1 MPYFNELLTYD
12 EIQAKYQQT
21 QHEAICYLLKGGL
34 FQDMSEILERLDALE
49 ERADTTDGTLAQI
62 QIDIE
67 DLKTRMTEAE
77 STIVEIL
84 ERFDNYYTKVETDAA
99 IESAITNVT
108 NTAY

>member
-12 EIQAKYQQT
+12 EIQSKYQQT

-34 FQDMSEILERLDALE
+34 FQDMSEILERLDSLE
-49 ERADTTDGTLAQI
+49 DRADTTDATLAQI

-77 STIVEIL
+77 SAIVEIL
-84 ERFDNYYTKVETDAA
+84 DRFDNYYTKTEVDDM
-99 IESAITNVT
+99 ITTVI
-108 NTAY
+108 NTPI